1 MRIDLSTIITDLAG
15 EAVKDGEKDLTLST
29 VCISALLTPEQGEQP
44 ATEKVSRFHLAEKV
58 YDSGEQDLSV
68 DDVAL
73 LKKLIG
79 KLYPP
84 LVVGRA
90 FAVLDPPPPKAV
102 KESA

>member
-1 MRIDLSTIITDLAG
+1 MKINLSTVITDLSG

-29 VCISALLTPEQGEQP
+29 VCISALLMPDQQDQP
-44 ATEKVSRFHLAEKV
+44 AKEKVERFHLAEKV
-58 YDSGEQDLSV
+58 HAAGEQDLSV

-79 KLYPP
+79 KLFPP